1 MNHVKLG
8 LVCLVGA
15 CAVVACG
22 DKAVEGSASG
32 TAASSAAPAKSGA
45 AASAS
50 ASATAEAIA
59 SASAA
64 PSASASAAANDDPL
78 AALVDTDLSSF
89 HKLWKGFSVKAPQGA
104 TIKQG
109 SYGPR
114 IEKDE
119 FKIELSYTHTSLD
132 NTASNT
138 RDCASYDQICAVVE
152 RTKDL
157 VVTSASDKD
166 GKNKTYGFHM
176 LVRPGGTLL
185 GCTGGGPDL
194 EKLKLLQ
201 QACASVTKN

>member
-1 MNHVKLG
+1 MIRVELG

-22 DKAVEGSASG
+22 DKAIEGSASG
-32 TAASSAAPAKSGA
+32 TAASTAAPATSGTA
-45 AASAS
+45 VSASPVATADASAG
-50 ASATAEAIA
+50 AE
-59 SASAA
+59 
-64 PSASASAAANDDPL
+64 PSASAAANEDPL
-78 AALVDTDLSSF
+78 AALVDTDLSAF

-104 TIKQG
+104 TIKQA

-138 RDCASYDQICAVVE
+138 RDCASYDQIRAVVE

-201 QACASVTKN
+201 QACASVTKS